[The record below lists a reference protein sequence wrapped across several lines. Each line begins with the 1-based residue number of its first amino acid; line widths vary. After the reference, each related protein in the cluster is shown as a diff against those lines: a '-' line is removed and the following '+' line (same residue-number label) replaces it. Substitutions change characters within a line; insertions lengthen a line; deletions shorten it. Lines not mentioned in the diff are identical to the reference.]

1 MNKKSNLKFSL
12 FLSILLFVS
21 SCSEVRNIA
30 YFQELKSKTDFLKL
44 QQNQT
49 DLYEARIKPKDLLSI
64 TVVSTEPEAS
74 RIYNLVTPQIAGTA
88 DKGSVYSVPMLQ
100 NYLVDN
106 YGNINFPVLGKIEVI
121 DLTRKELE
129 SKLQKMLSSAFTK
142 EMPIITIRI
151 NNYSVSILGE
161 VVKPGKFETSNERI
175 TILEGLA
182 LAGDMTVYGKR
193 DNVKV
198 LREDANGKK
207 KYFTLNLNDKN
218 IIFSPAYFLEQND
231 IVYVEPN
238 KSKSKSANYG
248 SAESYQIATYS
259 LFITLTSLIVT
270 VYSAY
275 K

>member
-1 MNKKSNLKFSL
+1 MNKKCDLKY
-12 FLSILLFVS
+12 ILLISIILLVS
-21 SCSEVRNIA
+21 SCSGVKKIA
-30 YFQELKSKTDFLKL
+30 YFQELNSKTDALKFL
-44 QQNQT
+44 QN
-49 DLYEARIKPKDLLSI
+49 DVGLYDARIKPKDLLAI

-74 RIYNLVTPQIAGTA
+74 QIYNLVTPQTAGTS
-88 DKGSVYSVPMLQ
+88 DKGSVYSQPMLQ

-106 YGNINFPVLGKIEVI
+106 NGIINFPVLGKIQVSE
-121 DLTRKELE
+121 LTRKELE
-129 SKLQKMLSSAFTK
+129 LKLQKMLSSAFTK

-161 VVKPGKFETSNERI
+161 VVKPGKFETNNDRI

-182 LAGDMTVYGKR
+182 LAGDMTIYGRR

-198 LREDANGKK
+198 LREDANGTK
-207 KYFTLNLNDKN
+207 KYYTINLSDKN

-248 SAESYQIATYS
+248 SAESFRITTYS
-259 LFITLTSLIVT
+259 LFITLTSLVVT
-270 VYSAY
+270 LYTAF